1 MKKAVFLFSFFF
13 LLFSTFI
20 YAAPKIQYFLS
31 MDEPH
36 THYFT
41 VKITVSGL
49 KQPSI
54 DFKLPVWTPGSYLV
68 REYARNVEGFTATS
82 GKNSLP
88 AGQAGILKSEK
99 TSKNTWRVYSSNA
112 DEVTVEYKVYAFE
125 VSVRTAFLDAS
136 HGYVQPAAVFM
147 YIDKQQEVPATLT
160 VKPYKDWTQISTG
173 LSAAGKDKWTLAVPN
188 YDVLADSPIEIGN
201 HKIFEFNALGIPHKV
216 AMYGFGNYDEPTLAA
231 DMKKIVEESG
241 KVVGEN
247 PNKDY
252 TFIVHNLQNGGG
264 GLEHLN
270 STTLQTTRWSYE
282 SNYIGFLTLVAH
294 EYFHLWNVKRIRPQ
308 ALGPFDYENENYT
321 HLLWVS
327 EGFTSYYEDLIAHRA
342 GFLDVNQF
350 LNTIASGIGNTEN
363 QPGSKVQSVAEASW
377 DAWIKFYRPDEN
389 SRNTTISYYTKGGV
403 LAPLLDLDIIQ
414 STNGQ
419 KSLDD
424 VMKFLYEEYYK
435 KQKRGFSDA
444 EFQQAVEKVAG
455 HSLDDFFKN
464 YVFDTKSI
472 DYNKY
477 FNYAGLRLGEYKA
490 NAQAAFLGA
499 STSLSGGKLTVTG
512 VQRGTAAYDYGLNV
526 NDEIIA
532 VDNYRVGDDLQQFV
546 GRKKVG
552 DKVVMTI
559 SRAGI
564 LQNLT
569 VTLSG
574 NPAISY
580 RLERLPNPTAQQE
593 TVLKKWIK
601 L

>member
-1 MKKAVFLFSFFF
+1 MKKSFILSS
-13 LLFSTFI
+13 LLILLSSTI
-20 YAAPKIQYFLS
+20 LQAAPKLSYFLS

-49 KQPSI
+49 KQSTI

-68 REYARNVEGFTATS
+68 REYARNVEGFTAVS
-82 GKNSLP
+82 GKSSS
-88 AGQAGILKSEK
+88 LKSEK
-99 TSKNTWRVYSSNA
+99 VSKNAWRVYSNNA
-112 DEVTVEYKVYAFE
+112 EEVTVEYKVYAFE
-125 VSVRTAFLDAS
+125 VSVRTPYLDAS

-147 YIDKQQEVPATLT
+147 YIDKQQELPSTVT

-188 YDVLADSPIEIGN
+188 YDILVDSPIEVGN
-201 HKIFEFNALGIPHKV
+201 QKIFEFTALGIPHKV
-216 AMYGFGNYDEPTLAA
+216 AMYGIGNYEEGKLAD
-231 DMKKIVEESG
+231 DMKKIVEEAG

-282 SNYIGFLTLVAH
+282 NNYVGFLTLVAH

-308 ALGPFDYENENYT
+308 VLGPFDYDNENYT
-321 HLLWVS
+321 HMLWVS

-342 GFLDVNQF
+342 GFMDASQF
-350 LNTIASGIGNTEN
+350 ITTIANGIGSTEN
-363 QPGSKVQSVAEASW
+363 QPGNKVQSAAESSW
-377 DAWIKFYRPDEN
+377 DAWIKYYRPDEN
-389 SRNTTISYYTKGGV
+389 SRNSTISYYTKGGV
-403 LAPLLDLDIIQ
+403 IAPMLDLEIIH

-435 KQKRGFSDA
+435 KQKRGFTDT
-444 EFQQAVEKVAG
+444 EFQQTVEKIAG
-455 HSLDDFFKN
+455 HSMDDFFRNNIYDAK
-464 YVFDTKSI
+464 TI
-472 DYNKY
+472 DYNK
-477 FNYAGLRLGEYKA
+477 FLGYAGLRLGEYKS
-490 NAQAAFLGA
+490 NPQAAFLGA
-499 STSLSGGKLTVTG
+499 TTSFSSGKLTING
-512 VQRGTAAYDYGLNV
+512 VSKGTPAYEYGLNV

-532 VDNYRVGDDLQQFV
+532 IDNFRLGDDLQQWL
-546 GRKKVG
+546 GRKKAG
-552 DKVVMTI
+552 DKVVFTI
-559 SRAGI
+559 SRGGI
-564 LQNLT
+564 LQNIN
-569 VTLSG
+569 VVLSS

-580 RLERLPNPTAQQE
+580 RIEKISNPSSQQDV
-593 TVLKKWIK
+593 VLKKWVK

>member
-1 MKKAVFLFSFFF
+1 MKKNVLLSSLFF
-13 LLFSTFI
+13 LLFSILTH
-20 YAAPKIQYFLS
+20 AAPKIQYFLS

-49 KQPSI
+49 KQSTI

-68 REYARNVEGFTATS
+68 REYARNVEGFTAVGT
-82 GKNSLP
+82 KNS
-88 AGQAGILKSEK
+88 ILKSEK
-99 TSKNTWRVYSSNA
+99 TAKNTWRVYSNNA
-112 DEVTVEYKVYAFE
+112 EEVTVEYKVYAFE
-125 VSVRTAFLDAS
+125 ISVRTAFLDAS

-173 LSAAGKDKWTLAVPN
+173 LASAGKDKWILAVPN
-188 YDVLADSPIEIGN
+188 YDILVDSPIEIGN
-201 HKIFEFNALGIPHKV
+201 QKIFEFNALGIPHKV
-216 AMYGFGNYDEPTLAA
+216 AMYGVGNYDEKPLAE
-231 DMKKIVEESG
+231 DMKKIVDEAG
-241 KVVGEN
+241 KVVGDN

-282 SNYIGFLTLVAH
+282 NNYVGFLTLVAH

-308 ALGPFDYENENYT
+308 VLGPFDYEKENYT

-327 EGFTSYYEDLIAHRA
+327 EGLTSYYEDLIAHRA
-342 GFLDVNQF
+342 GFLDANQF
-350 LNTIASGIGNTEN
+350 LSTVASGIGNTDN
-363 QPGSKVQSVAEASW
+363 QPGSKVQSAAESSW

-403 LAPLLDLDIIQ
+403 LGALLDLEIIQ

-435 KQKRGFSDA
+435 KQKRGFSDV
-444 EFQQAVEKVAG
+444 EFQQAVEKMAG
-455 HSLDDFFKN
+455 HGLDDFFKD
-464 YVFDTKSI
+464 YVFSTKTI

-477 FNYAGLRLGEYKA
+477 FGYAGLRLGEYKA
-490 NAQAAFLGA
+490 NSQTPFLGA
-499 STSLSGGKLTVTG
+499 TTSLAGGKLNITG
-512 VQRGTAAYDYGLNV
+512 VQRGTAAYDFGLNV

-532 VDNYRVGDDLQQFV
+532 IDNYRVGDDLQQFI

-552 DKVVMTI
+552 DKVVFTI
-559 SRAGI
+559 SRGGM
-564 LQNLT
+564 LQNIP

-574 NPAISY
+574 NPAVSY
-580 RLERLPNPTAQQE
+580 RIERLPNPSAQQE
-593 TVLKKWIK
+593 TVLKKWVK